1 MQEKS
6 KLPSDG
12 LNAALGGGGKGTV
25 SAIYLLL
32 LVMAVAS
39 LGPFLWSISGS
50 LMTDTEVSA
59 YPPRLLPVQF
69 QWANYSTVWT
79 SVPFA
84 AWVLNSTMVVVLS
97 VIGSVISS
105 LLVAYSF
112 ARFRFPGRNLLFL
125 VMLSTLMLPAEVT
138 LVPKYLLFRELRWLD
153 TIKPLVIPEL
163 FATSAFTIFL
173 LRQFFMTIPRDLDEA
188 AYVDGASSWQILW
201 YILVPLAKPAMA
213 TVAIIG
219 FINHWNEFLQP
230 LIFIN
235 TVEKYTL
242 AVGIRFFQQNG
253 IPGVLTTDHLLL
265 TAAMM
270 MSIPPIFLFFVAQ
283 KQFVQGIA
291 LTGIK
296 G

>member
-1 MQEKS
+1 MQAMMK
-6 KLPSDG
+6 P
-12 LNAALGGGGKGTV
+12 AAAGGRTARQT
-25 SAIYLLL
+25 SLLIIYFLL
-32 LVMAVAS
+32 LVISLAS

-50 LMTDTEVSA
+50 LMTDVEVAA
-59 YPPRLLPVQF
+59 YPPKLLPSEF
-69 QWANYSTVWT
+69 QWHNYVTTWT

-84 AWVLNSTMVVVLS
+84 AWTLNSTLVVILS
-97 VIGSVISS
+97 VLGSSVSS

-112 ARFRFPGRNLLFL
+112 ARFRYPGRDLLFL

-138 LVPKYLLFRELRWLD
+138 LVPKYLLFREINWLD
-153 TIKPLVIPEL
+153 TIKPLVIPEF
-163 FATSAFTIFL
+163 FAVSAFNIFL

-188 AYVDGASSWQILW
+188 AYVDGGASWQILW
-201 YILVPLAKPAMA
+201 YILAPLAKPALA

-235 TVEKYTL
+235 TLEKYTL
-242 AVGIRFFQQNG
+242 AVGIRFFQQTG
-253 IPGVLTTDHLLL
+253 FPGVLTTDHLLL
-265 TAAMM
+265 TAAVMM
-270 MSIPPIFLFFVAQ
+270 TLPPIVLFFVAQ
-283 KQFVQGIA
+283 KQFVQGIV